1 MQAPFLEHI
10 GRIRETLRSGT
21 LVDDR
26 LFDDVYP
33 LHIRRASSIHWTPVE
48 VAVRAAKLL
57 AIEPGARILDIGS
70 GVGKFCI
77 VAAAAVDA
85 RVHGIEHRPHLVA
98 IAERAAARVGVEVT
112 FRTRTFAPE
121 DAEGVDG
128 IYLFNPFAENVCSS
142 ADSIDVTVERS
153 FARFERDIAT
163 AEELFRQ
170 ARVGARVVTYCG
182 FGGRLPAGYTL
193 ATRDRCAGMIELW
206 VKTGRG
212 GRRTSERRKPGKP
225 RGVVTASSVSELAGV
240 ATAEAA
246 EAAEAAKAP
255 PSGVR
260 PSARRCPADSGT
272 SPDPRSS

>member
-33 LHIRRASSIHWTPVE
+33 LHIRRASSVHWTPVE

-57 AIEPGARILDIGS
+57 AISPGAQILDIGS

-77 VAAAAVDA
+77 VAAAAVGA
-85 RVHGIEHRPHLVA
+85 RVHGIEHRPHLVE

-112 FRTRTFAPE
+112 FRTGTFAPE
-121 DAEGVDG
+121 DAVGVDG

-153 FARFERDIAT
+153 LSRFERDIAT

-170 ARVGARVVTYCG
+170 ARVGTRVVTYCG

-193 ATRDRCAGMIELW
+193 ATRDRCAGLIELW
-206 VKTGRG
+206 VKTGRA
-212 GRRTSERRKPGKP
+212 GRRTSELRKPGKKS
-225 RGVVTASSVSELAGV
+225 GLVTASSVSELAGV
-240 ATAEAA
+240 AP
-246 EAAEAAKAP
+246 AEAAKAP

-272 SPDPRSS
+272 SPGPRSS

>member
-1 MQAPFLEHI
+1 MNAPFLEHV
-10 GRIRETLRSGT
+10 GRIRDTLRSGT

-33 LHIRRASSIHWTPVE
+33 LHIRKASSVHWTPVE
-48 VAVRAAKLL
+48 VAVRASKLL
-57 AIEPGARILDIGS
+57 AVEPGATLLDVGS

-85 RVHGIEHRPHLVA
+85 RVRGIEQRPHLVE
-98 IAERAAARVGVEVT
+98 IAERAAARVGVDVT
-112 FRTRTFAPE
+112 FTTGVFSPA

-128 IYLFNPFAENVCSS
+128 FYLFNPFAENVCSS

-153 FARFERDIAT
+153 VARFERDIAL
-163 AEELFRQ
+163 AEDLFRE
-170 ARVGARVVTYCG
+170 ARLGARVVTYCG

-193 ATRDRCAGMIELW
+193 ATRERCAGMIELW
-206 VKTGRG
+206 VKSARA
-212 GRRTSERRKPGKP
+212 GRRTRVPRRRQVEPTGALTSSAAQVVEGPSDRGK
-225 RGVVTASSVSELAGV
+225 ELP
-240 ATAEAA
+240 EP
-246 EAAEAAKAP
+246 P

-260 PSARRCPADSGT
+260 PSGRPYPPGTRT